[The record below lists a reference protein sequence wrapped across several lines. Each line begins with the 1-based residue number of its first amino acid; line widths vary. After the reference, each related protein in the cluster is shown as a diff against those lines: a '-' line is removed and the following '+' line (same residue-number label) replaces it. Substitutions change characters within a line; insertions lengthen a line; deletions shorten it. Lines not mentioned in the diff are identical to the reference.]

1 MRIMKVDQQ
10 RVAKKI
16 REIRTDLGYSMAQFG
31 ELISNSPKT
40 TVNNWERG
48 INLPKED
55 KLKKIAILGK
65 TTVEELLYGTPEEVL
80 TNLLKDH
87 FQLQVNPAFLQQIL
101 AFLKQQKV
109 DVYDEMTIMEF
120 LQGIMDS
127 GMLVERNDPYLTY
140 SKVEG
145 TESLYTAAA
154 VNDPLDPSPRYY
166 AYVDVKNNRV
176 HLLPYTFAKRQKYLY
191 HNLPDLTNQ
200 VTIDFFTRA
209 FPLLDIKINTS
220 SIIYYG
226 VNRKEKILSIIKY
239 KYNSQVRLYNVVKE
253 EVEKYEP
260 FALELRK
267 VVYFY
272 KNQSEI

>member
-1 MRIMKVDQQ
+1 MRTMKVDQQ

-55 KLKKIAILGK
+55 KLKKIALLGK

-87 FQLQVNPAFLQQIL
+87 FQLQVNPTFLQQML

-145 TESLYTAAA
+145 TESLYTVAAA
-154 VNDPLDPSPRYY
+154 NDPEDPSPRYY
-166 AYVDVKNNRV
+166 AYVDAKNNRV

-226 VNRKEKILSIIKY
+226 VNCKEKILSIIKY

>member
-31 ELISNSPKT
+31 ELISSSPKT

-55 KLKKIAILGK
+55 KLKKIALLGK

-87 FQLQVNPAFLQQIL
+87 FQLQVNPAFLQQML

-154 VNDPLDPSPRYY
+154 ANDPLDPSPRYY

-209 FPLLDIKINTS
+209 FPLLGIDLEKSKIV
-220 SIIYYG
+220 YYG
-226 VNRKEKILSIIKY
+226 IERTDESLNIKEY
-239 KYNSQVRLYNVVKE
+239 LYNNNEKYFVKYDQDIPIYLMFKK
-253 EVEKYEP
+253 EVEKVVNY
-260 FALELRK
+260 LRG
-267 VVYFY
+267 VV
-272 KNQSEI
+272 

>member
-1 MRIMKVDQQ
+1 M
-10 RVAKKI
+10 
-16 REIRTDLGYSMAQFG
+16 
-31 ELISNSPKT
+31 
-40 TVNNWERG
+40 
-48 INLPKED
+48 
-55 KLKKIAILGK
+55 GK

-87 FQLQVNPAFLQQIL
+87 FQLQVNPAFLQQML

-154 VNDPLDPSPRYY
+154 ANDPLDPSPRYY

-209 FPLLDIKINTS
+209 FPLLGIDLEKSKIV
-220 SIIYYG
+220 YYG
-226 VNRKEKILSIIKY
+226 IERTDESLNIKEY
-239 KYNSQVRLYNVVKE
+239 LYNNNEKYFVKYDQDSPIYLMFKK
-253 EVEKYEP
+253 EVEKVVNY
-260 FALELRK
+260 LRG
-267 VVYFY
+267 VV
-272 KNQSEI
+272 

>member
-10 RVAKKI
+10 RVAEKI

-55 KLKKIAILGK
+55 KLKKIALLGK
-65 TTVEELLYGTPEEVL
+65 TTVDELLYGTPEEVL

-145 TESLYTAAA
+145 TESLYTASAA
-154 VNDPLDPSPRYY
+154 NDPVDPSPRYY

-191 HNLPDLTNQ
+191 HNLPDLANQ

-209 FPLLDIKINTS
+209 FPLLGIDLEKSKIV
-220 SIIYYG
+220 YYG
-226 VNRKEKILSIIKY
+226 IERTDESLNIKEYLYNNKKKY
-239 KYNSQVRLYNVVKE
+239 FVKYNQDITVYLMFKK
-253 EVEKYEP
+253 EVEKVANY
-260 FALELRK
+260 LRG
-267 VVYFY
+267 VL
-272 KNQSEI
+272 

>member
-1 MRIMKVDQQ
+1 MKVDQQ
-10 RVAKKI
+10 RVAEKI
-16 REIRTDLGYSMAQFG
+16 REIRTDLGCSMAQFG

-55 KLKKIAILGK
+55 KLKKIALLGK
-65 TTVEELLYGTPEEVL
+65 TTVDELLYGTPEEVL

-145 TESLYTAAA
+145 TESLYTASAA
-154 VNDPLDPSPRYY
+154 NDPVDPSPRYY

-191 HNLPDLTNQ
+191 HNLPDLANQ

-209 FPLLDIKINTS
+209 FPLLGIDLEKSKIV
-220 SIIYYG
+220 YYG
-226 VNRKEKILSIIKY
+226 IERTDESLNIKEYLYNNKKKY
-239 KYNSQVRLYNVVKE
+239 FVKYNQDITVYLMFKK
-253 EVEKYEP
+253 EVEKVANY
-260 FALELRK
+260 LRG
-267 VVYFY
+267 VL
-272 KNQSEI
+272 

>member
-1 MRIMKVDQQ
+1 MKVDQQ

>member
-10 RVAKKI
+10 RVAKQI
-16 REIRTDLGYSMAQFG
+16 REIRMDLGYSMAQFG
-31 ELISNSPKT
+31 ELISYSPKT

-55 KLKKIAILGK
+55 KLKKIALLGK

-87 FQLQVNPAFLQQIL
+87 FQLQVNPAFLQQML

-154 VNDPLDPSPRYY
+154 ANDPLDPSPRYY

-209 FPLLDIKINTS
+209 FPLLGIDLEKSKIV
-220 SIIYYG
+220 YYG
-226 VNRKEKILSIIKY
+226 IERTDESLNIKEY
-239 KYNSQVRLYNVVKE
+239 LYNNNEKYFVKYDQDSPIYLMFKK
-253 EVEKYEP
+253 EVEK
-260 FALELRK
+260 
-267 VVYFY
+267 VVNYL
-272 KNQSEI
+272 KGVV

>member
-1 MRIMKVDQQ
+1 MKVDQQ

-55 KLKKIAILGK
+55 KLKKIALLGK

-87 FQLQVNPAFLQQIL
+87 FQLQVNPAFLQQML
-101 AFLKQQKV
+101 AFLKRQKV
-109 DVYDEMTIMEF
+109 NVYDEMTIMEF

-154 VNDPLDPSPRYY
+154 ANDPVDPSPRYY
-166 AYVDVKNNRV
+166 AYVDAKNNRV

-209 FPLLDIKINTS
+209 FPLLGINLEKSKIV
-220 SIIYYG
+220 YYG
-226 VNRKEKILSIIKY
+226 IERRKEALNVAEYTYSDQLKRFEIKEDSTDFIY
-239 KYNSQVRLYNVVKE
+239 KPF
-253 EVEKYEP
+253 KYEIRKAQL
-260 FALELRK
+260 FLFGLE
-267 VVYFY
+267 
-272 KNQSEI
+272 

>member
-55 KLKKIAILGK
+55 KLKKIALLGK

-87 FQLQVNPAFLQQIL
+87 FQLQVNPAFLQQML

-145 TESLYTAAA
+145 TDSLYTAAA
-154 VNDPLDPSPRYY
+154 ANDPMDSSPRYY
-166 AYVDVKNNRV
+166 AHVDVKNNRV

-209 FPLLDIKINTS
+209 FPLLGIDLEKSKIV
-220 SIIYYG
+220 YYG
-226 VNRKEKILSIIKY
+226 IEKMKESLNIEEYRYNDSFNIYDCFKTEVDLFEQFKDEAKKIAFFIKG
-239 KYNSQVRLYNVVKE
+239 
-253 EVEKYEP
+253 
-260 FALELRK
+260 
-267 VVYFY
+267 
-272 KNQSEI
+272 

>member
-1 MRIMKVDQQ
+1 MKVDQQ

-16 REIRTDLGYSMAQFG
+16 REIRTDLGYTMAQFG
-31 ELISNSPKT
+31 ELISSSPKT

-55 KLKKIAILGK
+55 KLKKIALLGK

-87 FQLQVNPAFLQQIL
+87 FQLQVNPAFLQQML

-127 GMLVERNDPYLTY
+127 GMLVERDDPYLTY

-145 TESLYTAAA
+145 TDSLYTAAA
-154 VNDPLDPSPRYY
+154 VNDPMDPSPRYY

-191 HNLPDLTNQ
+191 HHLLDLTNQ
-200 VTIDFFTRA
+200 VTIDFFTRS
-209 FPLLDIKINTS
+209 FPLLGIDLKKSKIV
-220 SIIYYG
+220 YYG
-226 VNRKEKILSIIKY
+226 VERQNKSLNIVEYRYEKQLCIFERGEVIGEVLSSFKNEAM
-239 KYNSQVRLYNVVKE
+239 KMTLYLK
-253 EVEKYEP
+253 K
-260 FALELRK
+260 
-267 VVYFY
+267 
-272 KNQSEI
+272 

>member
-1 MRIMKVDQQ
+1 MKVDQQ

-55 KLKKIAILGK
+55 KLKKIALLGK
-65 TTVEELLYGTPEEVL
+65 TTVEELLYGSPEEVL

-87 FQLQVNPAFLQQIL
+87 FQLPVNPAFLQQML

-154 VNDPLDPSPRYY
+154 ANDPMDPSPRFY

-209 FPLLDIKINTS
+209 FPLLGIDLEKSKIV
-220 SIIYYG
+220 YYG
-226 VNRKEKILSIIKY
+226 IERRNESLNIVEYIYRHNYSCFDQ
-239 KYNSQVRLYNVVKE
+239 YNGDMLLFK
-253 EVEKYEP
+253 P
-260 FALELRK
+260 FEIESRK
-267 VVYFY
+267 VLAYS
-272 KNQSEI
+272 KG

>member
-1 MRIMKVDQQ
+1 MRTMKVDQQ

-55 KLKKIAILGK
+55 KLKKIALLGK

-87 FQLQVNPAFLQQIL
+87 FQLQVNPAFLQQML
-101 AFLKQQKV
+101 VFLKQQKV

-145 TESLYTAAA
+145 TDSLYTAAA
-154 VNDPLDPSPRYY
+154 ANDPLDPSPRYY
-166 AYVDVKNNRV
+166 AHVDVKNNRV

-191 HNLPDLTNQ
+191 HNFPDLRNQ
-200 VTIDFFTRA
+200 IEIDYFTRA
-209 FPLLDIKINTS
+209 FPMLGVDLTKS
-220 SIIYYG
+220 RIIYYG
-226 VNRKEKILSIIKY
+226 FERAQEKLNIVEYS
-239 KYNSQVRLYNVVKE
+239 YNSQSKRFEVKNE
-253 EVEKYEP
+253 DTTNFIYKAFKSE
-260 FALELRK
+260 ASRMQI
-267 VVYFY
+267 YFL
-272 KNQSEI
+272 KLK